1 MQENNTNV
9 EEIPE
14 KDLTDGKLFAEA
26 ILNAEGE
33 LYTTLYKHFADEMN
47 KAVKGRICT
56 PERMALLYPIFRE
69 INIEMNEIKT
79 YWDREEMKEARRKA
93 KREAK
98 NAQN

>member
-1 MQENNTNV
+1 MNENNTNV

-14 KDLTDGKLFAEA
+14 TDGKIFADA
-26 ILNAEGE
+26 ILNTEFGNP
-33 LYTTLYKHFADEMN
+33 LYMQLAKHFSDEMY
-47 KAVKGRICT
+47 KALKGRICT

-69 INIEMNEIKT
+69 INIEMDEINT
-79 YWDREEMKEARRKA
+79 YWETERIKEARRQA